1 MASLKEVKDKI
12 ASVRKTKQITRAMN
26 MVASAKLRK
35 AQGRIERFRPY
46 AEKYYEIMGDLSQG
60 VDSTAHP
67 LLEQR
72 EEINNIAVVLIT
84 SERGLCGAFN
94 SNLVQKA
101 TKFADSRAESGQNVK
116 FYCAGKKGSK
126 DIAKTSHELVSDH
139 SDVMDSFDFTLA
151 NQLGAEIIHA
161 YNQHEVDEVHLVYGR
176 FINMIKQEPTRLQIL
191 PISQENGE
199 EQTGEEQTGE
209 EQAGTKAEY
218 TYEPSVEGIL
228 DELLPRFIN
237 VQLYRGL
244 LETSASEHAARMT
257 AMDNATRNCDD
268 MISNLTLSYNKAR
281 QAAITSELLD
291 IVGGA
296 EALKG

>member
-35 AQGRIERFRPY
+35 AQGRIEKFRPY
-46 AEKYYEIMGDLSQG
+46 AEKYYEILSDLSQG
-60 VDSTAHP
+60 VDSSAHP

-72 EEINNIAVVLIT
+72 EEINNIAVVLMT

-116 FYCAGKKGSK
+116 FYCVGKKGSK
-126 DIAKTSHELVSDH
+126 DIAKSSYELVSDH
-139 SDVMDSFDFTLA
+139 SDVMDNFDFTLA
-151 NQLGAEIIHA
+151 SQLGAEIIHA
-161 YNQHEVDEVHLVYGR
+161 YNQQEVDEVHLVYGR
-176 FINMIKQEPTRLQIL
+176 FISVIRQEPTRLQIL
-191 PISQENGE
+191 PVNQESEGE
-199 EQTGEEQTGE
+199 QSGE
-209 EQAGTKAEY
+209 EQAGSKAEY

-228 DELLPRFIN
+228 DELLPRFIK

>member
-35 AQGRIERFRPY
+35 AQGRIEKFRPY
-46 AEKYYEIMGDLSQG
+46 AEKYYEILSDLSQG
-60 VDSTAHP
+60 VDSSAHP

-72 EEINNIAVVLIT
+72 EEINNIAVVLMT

-116 FYCAGKKGSK
+116 FYCVGKKGSK
-126 DIAKTSHELVSDH
+126 DIAKSSYELVSDH
-139 SDVMDSFDFTLA
+139 SDVMENFDFSLA
-151 NQLGAEIIHA
+151 NQIGSEIIHA
-161 YNQHEVDEVHLVYGR
+161 YNQQEVDEVHLVYGR
-176 FINMIKQEPTRLQIL
+176 FINMIKQEPRRLQIL
-191 PISQENGE
+191 PVSQEDGE
-199 EQTGEEQTGE
+199 EQSGE

-228 DELLPRFIN
+228 DELLPRFIK

>member
-35 AQGRIERFRPY
+35 AQTRIEQFRPY
-46 AEKYYEIMGDLSQG
+46 AEKYYEILGDLSQG

-72 EEINNIAVVLIT
+72 EEINNVAVVLIT

-94 SNLVQKA
+94 SNLVQMA
-101 TKFADSRAESGQNVK
+101 TKFADSRAQAGQNIK
-116 FYCAGKKGSK
+116 FYCAGKKGCK
-126 DIAKTSHELVSDH
+126 DIAKSSYELVSDH
-139 SDVMDSFDFTLA
+139 SDVMENFDFTLA
-151 NQLGAEIIHA
+151 NQIGSEIINA

-176 FINMIKQEPTRLQIL
+176 FINVIKQEPTRLQIL
-191 PISQENGE
+191 PVSQESGE
-199 EQTGEEQTGE
+199 EQSAEEQE
-209 EQAGTKAEY
+209 GTKAEY
-218 TYEPSVEGIL
+218 SYEPSVEGIL
-228 DELLPRFIN
+228 DELLPRFIK

-268 MISNLTLSYNKAR
+268 MISNLTLTYNKAR

>member
-35 AQGRIERFRPY
+35 AQGRIEQFRPY
-46 AEKYYEIMGDLSQG
+46 AEKFYEILGDLSQG
-60 VDSTAHP
+60 VDSSTHP

-72 EEINNIAVVLIT
+72 EEINNVAVVLMT

-94 SNLVQKA
+94 SNLTETA
-101 TKFADSRAESGQNVK
+101 TNFADSRSRSGQNVK
-116 FYCAGKKGSK
+116 FFCAGKKGSK
-126 DIAKTSHELVSDH
+126 DIAKSSYELVSDH
-139 SDVMDSFDFTLA
+139 SDVMENFDFSLA
-151 NQLGAEIIHA
+151 SQLGAEIIHA
-161 YNQHEVDEVHLVYGR
+161 YNRQEVDEVHLVYGR
-176 FINMIKQEPTRLQIL
+176 FVSVMRQEPTRLQIL
-191 PISQENGE
+191 PVGQGSEEGQSGE
-199 EQTGEEQTGE
+199 EQT
-209 EQAGTKAEY
+209 GTKAEY

-228 DELLPRFIN
+228 DELLPRFVK

-268 MISNLTLSYNKAR
+268 MISNLTLTYNKAR

>member
-35 AQGRIERFRPY
+35 AQSRIEKFRPY
-46 AEKYYEIMGDLSQG
+46 AEKYYEILGDLAQG
-60 VDSTAHP
+60 VDSSAHP

-72 EEINNIAVVLIT
+72 DEINNVAVVLIT

-94 SNLVQKA
+94 SNLVQMA
-101 TKFADSRAESGQNVK
+101 TKFADSRVESGQNIK

-126 DIAKTSHELVSDH
+126 DISKSSYDLVSDH
-139 SDVMDSFDFTLA
+139 SDVMENFDFTLA
-151 NQLGAEIIHA
+151 SQIGSEIINA
-161 YNQHEVDEVHLVYGR
+161 YYQREVDEVHLVYGR
-176 FINMIKQEPTRLQIL
+176 FINVIKQEPTRLQIL
-191 PISQENGE
+191 PVSHESGE
-199 EQTGEEQTGE
+199 EQSEEEQG
-209 EQAGTKAEY
+209 GTKAEY

-228 DELLPRFIN
+228 DELLPRFIK

-268 MISNLTLSYNKAR
+268 MISNLTLTYNKAR

>member
-1 MASLKEVKDKI
+1 MATLKEVKDKI

-26 MVASAKLRK
+26 MVASAKLRR
-35 AQGRIERFRPY
+35 AQGRIEQFRPY
-46 AEKYYEIMGDLSQG
+46 AEKFYEILGDLSQG
-60 VDSTAHP
+60 VDSSAHP

-72 EEINNIAVVLIT
+72 QEINNVGVVLIT

-94 SNLVQKA
+94 ANLVQEARKL
-101 TKFADSRAESGQNVK
+101 ADAKLQAGQNVK
-116 FYCAGKKGSK
+116 FLCAGKKGQK
-126 DIAKTSHELVSDH
+126 DIAKIPSYEMFKSYP
-139 SDVMDSFDFTLA
+139 DVMESFDFSLA
-151 NQLGAEIIHA
+151 NQLGSEIIHA
-161 YNQHEVDEVHLVYGR
+161 YQQQELDEVHLVYGR
-176 FINMIKQEPTRLQIL
+176 FISAIRQEPKQLQIL
-191 PISQENGE
+191 PVTQEGTQQESSQESSGSM
-199 EQTGEEQTGE
+199 
-209 EQAGTKAEY
+209 EY
-218 TYEPSVEGIL
+218 TYEPSVEGL
-228 DELLPRFIN
+228 LAELLPRFVK
-237 VQLYRGL
+237 VQIYRGL

>member
-35 AQGRIERFRPY
+35 AQGRIEKFRPY
-46 AEKYYEIMGDLSQG
+46 AEKYYEILGDLAQG
-60 VDSTAHP
+60 VDSSAHP

-72 EEINNIAVVLIT
+72 EEINNVAVVLIT

-94 SNLVQKA
+94 SNLVQMA
-101 TKFADSRAESGQNVK
+101 TKFAGSRVESGQNVK

-126 DIAKTSHELVSDH
+126 DIAKSSYELVSDH
-139 SDVMDSFDFTLA
+139 SDVMENFDFTLA
-151 NQLGAEIIHA
+151 SQIGSEIINA
-161 YNQHEVDEVHLVYGR
+161 YYQREVDEVHLVYGR
-176 FINMIKQEPTRLQIL
+176 FINVIKQEPTRLQIL
-191 PISQENGE
+191 PVSHDSGE
-199 EQTGEEQTGE
+199 EQSGEEEG
-209 EQAGTKAEY
+209 GTKAEY

-228 DELLPRFIN
+228 DELLPRFIK

-268 MISNLTLSYNKAR
+268 MISNLTLTYNKAR

>member
-60 VDSTAHP
+60 VDSSAHP

-72 EEINNIAVVLIT
+72 EEINNVAVVLIT

-94 SNLVQKA
+94 SNLVQTA
-101 TKFADSRAESGQNVK
+101 TNFAASRVDSGQNVK
-116 FYCAGKKGSK
+116 FYCVGKKGAK
-126 DIAKTSHELVSDH
+126 DINKSSYELVSDH
-139 SDVMDSFDFTLA
+139 SDVMESFDFTLA
-151 NQLGAEIIHA
+151 SQIGAEIIHA
-161 YNQHEVDEVHLVYGR
+161 YTQQEVDEVHLVYGR
-176 FINMIKQEPTRLQIL
+176 FMSVIRQEPTRLQIL
-191 PISQENGE
+191 PVSQEAEE
-199 EQTGEEQTGE
+199 EQSGEQSG
-209 EQAGTKAEY
+209 EQAGSKAEY

-228 DELLPRFIN
+228 DELLPRFIK

-268 MISNLTLSYNKAR
+268 MISNLTLTYNKAR

>member
-35 AQGRIERFRPY
+35 AQGRIEQFRPY
-46 AEKYYEIMGDLSQG
+46 AEKFYEILGDLSQG
-60 VDSTAHP
+60 VDSSAHP

-94 SNLVQKA
+94 SNLVHLA
-101 TKFADSRAESGQNVK
+101 TQFADGRAKSGQTVK
-116 FYCAGKKGSK
+116 FFCAGKKGSK

-139 SDVMDSFDFTLA
+139 SEVMDYFDFSLA

-161 YNQHEVDEVHLVYGR
+161 YNQQEVDEVHLVYGR

-191 PISQENGE
+191 PVSQESEGGQ
-199 EQTGEEQTGE
+199 EQGE
-209 EQAGTKAEY
+209 EQAAEQGGSKAEY
-218 TYEPSVEGIL
+218 TYEPSVEGL
-228 DELLPRFIN
+228 LAELLPRFVK

>member
-60 VDSTAHP
+60 VDSSAHP

-72 EEINNIAVVLIT
+72 EEINNIAVVLVT

-94 SNLVQKA
+94 SNLVQTA
-101 TKFADSRAESGQNVK
+101 TNFAANRVDSGQNVK
-116 FYCAGKKGSK
+116 FYCMGKKGAK
-126 DIAKTSHELVSDH
+126 DIKKSPYELVSDH
-139 SDVMDSFDFTLA
+139 SDVMENFDFTLA
-151 NQLGAEIIHA
+151 SQIGAEIIHA
-161 YNQHEVDEVHLVYGR
+161 YTQQEVDEVHLVYGR
-176 FINMIKQEPTRLQIL
+176 FVSVIRQEATRLQIL
-191 PISQENGE
+191 PMSQEGGE
-199 EQTGEEQTGE
+199 EQSGEQSG
-209 EQAGTKAEY
+209 EQAGSKAEY

-228 DELLPRFIN
+228 DELLPRFIK

>member
-35 AQGRIERFRPY
+35 AQSRIEQFRPY
-46 AEKYYEIMGDLSQG
+46 AEKYYEILGDISQG
-60 VDSTAHP
+60 VDTIAHP

-72 EEINNIAVVLIT
+72 EEINNIAVVLMT

-94 SNLVQKA
+94 SNLVQTA
-101 TKFADSRAESGQNVK
+101 TKFADSRAEAGQQVK
-116 FYCAGKKGSK
+116 FFCVGKKGSK
-126 DIAKTSHELVSDH
+126 DIAKSSYELVSDH

-151 NQLGAEIIHA
+151 GQLGAEIIHA
-161 YNQHEVDEVHLVYGR
+161 YNQQQVDEVHLVYGR
-176 FINMIKQEPTRLQIL
+176 FINVIKQEPTRLQIL
-191 PISQENGE
+191 PVSQEGGE
-199 EQTGEEQTGE
+199 EQSGEQEGI
-209 EQAGTKAEY
+209 KAEY

-228 DELLPRFIN
+228 DELLPRFIK
-237 VQLYRGL
+237 VQIYRGL

>member
-35 AQGRIERFRPY
+35 AQGRIEQFRPY
-46 AEKYYEIMGDLSQG
+46 AEKFYEILRDLSQG
-60 VDSTAHP
+60 VDSSAHP

-72 EEINNIAVVLIT
+72 EEINNVAVVLIT

-94 SNLVQKA
+94 SNLVHTA
-101 TKFADSRAESGQNVK
+101 TNFAQSRSNSGQGVK
-116 FYCAGKKGSK
+116 FYCVGKKGSK
-126 DIAKTSHELVSDH
+126 DIGKTSFERVSDH
-139 SDVMDSFDFTLA
+139 SDIMDNFDFSLA
-151 NQLGAEIIHA
+151 SQLGSEIIHA

-176 FINMIKQEPTRLQIL
+176 FVNVIKQLPTRLQIL
-191 PISQENGE
+191 PMSQESGE
-199 EQTGEEQTGE
+199 EEQEEQGE
-209 EQAGTKAEY
+209 KEGGGSQAEY
-218 TYEPSVEGIL
+218 SYEPSVEGL
-228 DELLPRFIN
+228 LAELLPRYIK

>member
-35 AQGRIERFRPY
+35 AQGRIEGFRPY
-46 AEKYYEIMGDLSQG
+46 AEKFYEILGDLSQG
-60 VDSTAHP
+60 VDSSAHP

-72 EEINNIAVVLIT
+72 EEINNIAVVLMT

-94 SNLVQKA
+94 SNLVQTA
-101 TKFADSRAESGQNVK
+101 TNFADTRAKAGQNVR
-116 FYCAGKKGSK
+116 FYCVGKKGSK
-126 DIAKTSHELVSDH
+126 DIAKSSYELVSDH
-139 SDVMDSFDFTLA
+139 SDVMESFDFTLA
-151 NQLGAEIIHA
+151 SQIGAEIIHA
-161 YNQHEVDEVHLVYGR
+161 YDQQEVDEVHMVYGR
-176 FINMIKQEPTRLQIL
+176 FMSVIRQEPTRLQIL
-191 PISQENGE
+191 PVSREGE
-199 EQTGEEQTGE
+199 GEQSGE
-209 EQAGTKAEY
+209 EQAGSKAEY

-228 DELLPRFIN
+228 AELLPRFIK

-268 MISNLTLSYNKAR
+268 MISNLTLTYNKAR